1 MRKRSKRAKPP
12 ELTALQFPFIP
23 GDRWLGLE
31 FPPEQK
37 LNTDRLLYT
46 ANLPAIFNKN
56 ARQCGL
62 LIDEWTETI
71 PGESV
76 DTGIAFHH
84 DRPNC
89 EAPQSM
95 LLVTPSAF
103 RGTWRWD
110 DLVAALNETLD
121 LAKQRALE
129 PADIDRTPYAP
140 FLPATITAA
149 QVAQLTIAA
158 DLALNNRLTAFT
170 RS

>member
-1 MRKRSKRAKPP
+1 MA
-12 ELTALQFPFIP
+12 
-23 GDRWLGLE
+23 LE

-37 LNTDRLLYT
+37 LDTDRLLYT
-46 ANLPAIFNKN
+46 ANLPAVFNKN

-71 PGESV
+71 PTESV

-95 LLVTPSAF
+95 LLVTPSEF

-158 DLALNNRLTAFT
+158 DLALNNRLAAFT